1 MKFLSDQPY
10 STSRNFFITGVFW
23 GVVGALYGVVASIEL
38 FAPDLYANVEWLT
51 FGRLRPIHVNVVAFG
66 FVHSLLLGGAAYIV
80 PRLCGLQ
87 QLWSERLGNLS
98 VWLWNAVFVSAA
110 ITLHG
115 GMTQGRELAE
125 LIYFIDVL
133 FMLSIGFFTVNVFM
147 TLTKR
152 KQKLLYVSLW
162 YIAGGL
168 LWTLSVYFLGNI
180 MFRPAEGALTGISD
194 PIWLWFYGHN
204 VVGLIITPVAV
215 GLIYWVLPRAVRAPV
230 WSHTM
235 SLIGFWVLLVMYTH
249 IGTHHLLQAPVP
261 RWLKIISVVDSIAM
275 VIPVLTVLLNVWLP
289 MRGRWGKL
297 HDNPGAKLVFA
308 GSIFYMLTCI
318 QGPLHSLPSVQRLTH
333 FTHWVVGHSH
343 IAILGFAGFVGIGA
357 LYTILPQVLKKPL
370 YSKRLAD
377 LTYWLLLFAI
387 LAMFIDLSIAGLVQG
402 GAWLSGE
409 AFYRV
414 VPQLTIY
421 MILRTVSGIG
431 ILCALLVSFYN
442 VVRTLFAPGEVI
454 ATETAGE
461 QAEVAR

>member
-1 MKFLSDQPY
+1 LKPLSDQPY
-10 STSRNFFITGVFW
+10 STARNFFISGAFW
-23 GVVGALYGVVASIEL
+23 GIVGALYGLIASIEL
-38 FAPDLYANVEWLT
+38 FAPDLYTNIEWLT

-66 FVHSLLLGGAAYIV
+66 FVYSLLLGGASYIV
-80 PRLCGLQ
+80 PRLCGLRK
-87 QLWSERLGNLS
+87 LWSERLGNLS
-98 VWLWNAVFVSAA
+98 MWLWNAVFVSAA
-110 ITLHG
+110 VTLHT

-125 LIYFIDVL
+125 LVYFIDVL
-133 FMLSIGFFTVNVFM
+133 FMLSIGLFTVNVFM
-147 TLTKR
+147 TIANR
-152 KQKLLYVSLW
+152 KQRLLYVSLW

-168 LWTLSVYFLGNI
+168 VWTLSVYFLGNI
-180 MFRPAEGALTGISD
+180 MFRPPAGALTGIVD

-204 VVGLIITPVAV
+204 VVGLIITPIAVA
-215 GLIYWVLPRAVRAPV
+215 LIYWVVPRAVRAPV

-289 MRGRWGKL
+289 MRGRWHKL
-297 HDNPGAKLVFA
+297 HDDPGAKLVFV
-308 GSIFYMLTCI
+308 GSIFYLLTCI

-343 IAILGFAGFVGIGA
+343 IAILGFAGFVAVGA
-357 LYTILPQVLKKPL
+357 LYTILPQVLGRPL
-370 YSKRLAD
+370 HSKRLAD
-377 LTYWLLLFAI
+377 LVYWLLLFSV

-402 GAWLSGE
+402 AAWLGGE

-431 ILCALLVSFYN
+431 VFSALLVSAYN
-442 VVRTLFAPGEVI
+442 VLRTLLAPK
-454 ATETAGE
+454 E
-461 QAEVAR
+461 QAPLTAATGMEVSG